1 MTWFDPYRVSSAS
14 VGGVRPP
21 AVAGAFY
28 PADAARLETAV
39 ASYLQAAR
47 LPRLQGAVRAVI
59 APHAGYIYS
68 GPIAGY
74 SFSALAPLPEN
85 ATVFLMGP
93 AHYVPVPEV
102 ALADFRAM
110 ETPLGRISVNEATVE
125 ELARSSSCIAIQN
138 DAHLPEHSLE
148 VELPFLQMI
157 ASQDF
162 SVVPM
167 LMGQPDVEC
176 VARAMLP
183 VITSDPKARI
193 VVSSDLS
200 HYHPYA
206 TARQL
211 DASFIESVLH
221 GDVVAAL
228 RGEACGR
235 YPVAILMLIAEALG
249 WTPHLLDYRN
259 SGDTAGDKRQVVGYA
274 AIAFT
279 EE

>member
-14 VGGVRPP
+14 MGGVRHP

-28 PADAARLETAV
+28 PANAARLEAAV
-39 ASYLQAAR
+39 TSYLKSAR
-47 LPRLQGAVRAVI
+47 LPRLKGHVRAVI

-68 GPIAGY
+68 GPVAGY

-102 ALADFRAM
+102 AVGDFRAM
-110 ETPLGRISVNEATVE
+110 ETPLGQIPVNGDVVQ
-125 ELARSSSCIAIQN
+125 ELVDASSCIGIQN

-148 VELPFLQMI
+148 VELPFLQLI
-157 ASQDF
+157 ASRNF
-162 SVVPM
+162 SVVPL
-167 LMGQPDVEC
+167 LMGQPDAEC
-176 VARAMLP
+176 VASALLP
-183 VITSDPKARI
+183 IISRDPKTRI

-206 TARQL
+206 TARRL
-211 DASFIESVLH
+211 DESFVETVLH
-221 GDVVAAL
+221 GDLTAAI

-235 YPVAILMLIAEALG
+235 YPIVTLMLIAESLG

-274 AIAFT
+274 AIAYT
-279 EE
+279 EV